1 MNYAGIQTRFYELT
15 KTNSTSMPAANLN
28 SYIQPSEDRV
38 WSLILQADGRWQ
50 WDDSNN
56 TDFPIATFDLVASQ
70 ADYAFAATQLKLIGV
85 SVKDKGGTFRKLA
98 PVDPQDFGDIDRTTH
113 VATAGMPS
121 EYDVLGNSAI
131 LYPAPDNGVNVT
143 LTGGGKFYFQRA
155 GKHFDYSVANGGSY
169 AAGTAGT
176 FTDTTGSYAS
186 TPGFN
191 SLYHDLIPL
200 WAAYDYCIINLPQL
214 ANGYLA
220 EIQRKEQQMILD
232 YSKRNKDDRVRLT
245 MNPVNF
251 E

>member
-1 MNYAGIQTRFYELT
+1 MNYAGIQTRFYQLT
-15 KTNSTSMPAANLN
+15 QTNSSSMTSTNLN
-28 SYIQPSEDRV
+28 SYIQPAEDRV

-70 ADYAFAATQLKLIGV
+70 ADYSFAATQLKLIGV

-113 VATAGMPS
+113 AATAGMPS

-131 LYPAPDNGVNVT
+131 LYPAPDNGVSVT

-155 GKHFDYSVANGGSY
+155 GKHFDYTTSM
-169 AAGTAGT
+169 
-176 FTDTTGSYAS
+176 FTDSTGSTS
-186 TPGFN
+186 SSPGFN

-200 WAAYDYCIINLPQL
+200 WAAYDYCLIYLPQL

-220 EIQRKEQQMILD
+220 DIQRKEQQMILD

-245 MNPVNF
+245 MKPVNF